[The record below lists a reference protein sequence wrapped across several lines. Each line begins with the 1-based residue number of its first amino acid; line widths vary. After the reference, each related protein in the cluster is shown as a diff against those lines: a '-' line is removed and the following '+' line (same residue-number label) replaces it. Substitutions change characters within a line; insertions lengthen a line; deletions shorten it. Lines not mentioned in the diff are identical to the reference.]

1 MSYPGFAH
9 GWFGYP
15 ELVYEEDGLFETA
28 TAVVLFV
35 CIVLLVGAVRRDAWR
50 ADRRLAAAM
59 LAIAFAFLLLML
71 EELSW
76 GQRIVGWETP
86 EDIGELNAQDETNLQ
101 NMFVGYNQLIR
112 LAIALVIATM
122 LIGRAAWVRWF
133 APTGLAPLVPPG
145 AAVYFVPFVI
155 YAHVYGELFEEVMT
169 LFLFAWAFDLSRRL
183 RRGG

>member
-1 MSYPGFAH
+1 VSYPGFAH

-112 LAIALVIATM
+112 LAIALVRTHGA
-122 LIGRAAWVRWF
+122 RAA
-133 APTGLAPLVPPG
+133 G
-145 AAVYFVPFVI
+145 AA
-155 YAHVYGELFEEVMT
+155 GGGRLFRSVRHLCPRLWRT
-169 LFLFAWAFDLSRRL
+169 L
-183 RRGG
+183 RRGHDVVPVRLGVRPQPSVAPGRVSS